1 MPKETVKWGRDFA
14 TVTVRPSDKQSGY
27 TYELGAEEAQKGIQ
41 SDELKESD
49 VEFSNKPR
57 LDVLWQRPID
67 AMSLPVGEEPRG
79 SVQIL
84 LGLNPTDMA
93 NRIRHIEQHPEDLE
107 SFSLIFTEPLTRYE
121 INNLIRTLKRARD
134 AAYGSDE

>member
-27 TYELGAEEAQKGIQ
+27 TYELSAEEAQSRIAG
-41 SDELKESD
+41 DELRKAD

-67 AMSLPVGEEPRG
+67 KLSLPIGEDPQG

-84 LGLNPTDMA
+84 LGLNPTDMK
-93 NRIRHIEQHPEDLE
+93 NRIRHLEEHPEDLE

-134 AAYGSDE
+134 AAHGSDE